1 MKKILMYVTMRL
13 VRLNGKNK
21 EKEKERG
28 KRGIARC
35 PLITQRKD
43 FRNFSSA

>member
-13 VRLNGKNK
+13 VRLNGKN
-21 EKEKERG
+21 KEKERG